1 MKVVIKPFKFYV
13 KQTLDFI
20 GHSKNN
26 SSNELKIIMGRIFTL
41 IYYFLLALSIFV
53 RLTSFAWVR
62 STQLN

>member
-53 RLTSFAWVR
+53 RLTSFARVR

>member
-20 GHSKNN
+20 GHCKNN
-26 SSNELKIIMGRIFTL
+26 SSNELKIIMGRIFRL

-53 RLTSFAWVR
+53 RLTSFAWVG

>member
-26 SSNELKIIMGRIFTL
+26 SSNELEIIMGRIFRL

-53 RLTSFAWVR
+53 RLTSFAWVG